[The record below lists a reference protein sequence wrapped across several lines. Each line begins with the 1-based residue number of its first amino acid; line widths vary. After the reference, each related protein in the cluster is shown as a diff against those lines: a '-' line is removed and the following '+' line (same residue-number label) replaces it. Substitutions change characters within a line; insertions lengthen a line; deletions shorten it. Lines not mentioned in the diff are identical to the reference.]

1 MMEMIMMV
9 HFTKDLSGFIG
20 DGGDDS
26 ALYQGALIVCH
37 AVEGERKDTRLIKSS

>member
-1 MMEMIMMV
+1 MMA

-26 ALYQGALIVCH
+26 AVTNYQLIV
-37 AVEGERKDTRLIKSS
+37 TRVH